1 MQPLAFKM
9 LFRKKGTA
17 SAIIAI
23 ALLIA
28 LLASVNSLLNN
39 INSETSAL
47 TTFSNVGQNYL
58 ITSKNSSSLSDSQI
72 DSTLINQI
80 QNDSNINY
88 VTNQQI
94 TEGILKT
101 KDGNYTVKIRATNDL
116 QAYLGNRDVYLN
128 GSISQNESE
137 TNMGIVLS
145 QLTSINKNDSLNL
158 TINNHSA
165 QLKVVGIIQTN
176 QQSDAELIMPL
187 TTLQAFTQQTG
198 TVSFIEFSF
207 INPILANKTLREMT
221 QTLPN
226 DIKIIKLTQAAEFAQ
241 AINNQTINFI
251 NVWSIAIYMVVIAAA
266 YVLATRLVNE
276 AKYELYTLR
285 TLGIKKKATL
295 SLIVTHTLTIV
306 FVGSA
311 IGLAIGLVGTQIAA
325 TGVRWFWGNS
335 QLAPFLQPEQAL
347 QILLLALVS
356 SLIGSIYPALKATRE
371 AAKEAPL

>member
-1 MQPLAFKM
+1 MQQLAFKM

-47 TTFSNVGQNYL
+47 ATLSNVGQNYL
-58 ITSKNSSSLSDSQI
+58 IASKNSASLSDSQI
-72 DSTLINQI
+72 DPALISQI
-80 QNDSNINY
+80 INNSNINY
-88 VTNQQI
+88 VTNQRI
-94 TEGILKT
+94 TQGILTT
-101 KDGNYTVKIRATNDL
+101 KDGNYTVNIRAVNDL
-116 QAYLGNRDVYLN
+116 QAYLGNRSAYVN

-137 TNMGIVLS
+137 TDMGIVLS
-145 QLTSINKNDSLNL
+145 QLTSINKNDSINL
-158 TINNHSA
+158 TIHNQSTR
-165 QLKVVGIIQTN
+165 LKVVGIIQTN

-187 TTLQAFTQQTG
+187 TALKAFTQQTD
-198 TVSFIEFSF
+198 TVSFIEFSLTD
-207 INPILANKTLREMT
+207 PSTANKTLNEMA
-221 QTLPN
+221 QTMPN

-251 NVWSIAIYMVVIAAA
+251 NVWSIAIYMVIIAAA

-295 SLIVTHTLTIV
+295 SLIVTYSLTIV

-311 IGLAIGLVGTQIAA
+311 IGIAIGLVGTQMAA

-356 SLIGSIYPALKATRE
+356 SLVGSIYPALRATKD

>member
-28 LLASVNSLLNN
+28 LLTSVNSLLNN
-39 INSETSAL
+39 INAETSAL
-47 TTFSNVGQNYL
+47 TTLSNVGQNYL
-58 ITSKNSSSLSDSQI
+58 ITSKNSSSLFDSQI
-72 DSTLINQI
+72 DSNLTNQVR
-80 QNDSNINY
+80 NDSNINY
-88 VTNQQI
+88 ATSQQL
-94 TEGILKT
+94 TQGILKT
-101 KDGNYTVKIRATNDL
+101 KDGNYTVNIRAVNDL
-116 QAYLGNRDVYLN
+116 QAYLGNRGAYVN
-128 GSISQNESE
+128 GSISKNESE
-137 TNMGIVLS
+137 TNMGIVIS
-145 QLTSINKNDSLNL
+145 QLTSTNKNDPVNL
-158 TINNHSA
+158 TINNQST
-165 QLKVVGIIQTN
+165 QLKVVGIVQAN

-187 TTLQAFTQQTG
+187 TNLQALTQETG
-198 TVSFIEFSF
+198 TVSFCEFS
-207 INPILANKTLREMT
+207 LKDSRTANMTLSTIT

-251 NVWSIAIYMVVIAAA
+251 NVWSITIYMVVIAAA

-276 AKYELYTLR
+276 AKYELYILR
-285 TLGIKKKATL
+285 TLGTKKKATL
-295 SLIVTHTLTIV
+295 SLIVTYTLTIV

-311 IGLAIGLVGTQIAA
+311 IGIAIGLVGTQMAA

-356 SLIGSIYPALKATRE
+356 SLIGGIYPALRATKD